1 MGFGSYLI
9 SVCVVNV
16 PNDVYSNKLINDVA
30 TLTSLRTFKFIIT
43 PGVFKFLAIFK
54 ISFNRGTC
62 VEGKVEKRTGGLKRI
77 S

>member
-1 MGFGSYLI
+1 MNKKRNDEVLDLVGSFPKYEK
-9 SVCVVNV
+9 
-16 PNDVYSNKLINDVA
+16 YKKLYGRGHNFN
-30 TLTSLRTFKFIIT
+30 FKFIIT